1 MSKQANPVLI
11 GAFVIVALILLIAA
25 VLLLGGGAFKT
36 KPEYIM
42 YFQGSVKGLR
52 IGAPVDFRGV
62 TIGKVTD
69 IRVEADYKNSEYTI
83 PVIAEFDRSGIS
95 GKSSDHPGSEI
106 NLDELIEQGLRAQL
120 NIQSLLTG
128 QLFVQLDMYP
138 EEKVVLRGDGS
149 LPEIPTIPTPLE
161 KLEKSLSNFDLESA
175 LNNITSSMRGIQE
188 LINSPELLSAI
199 TNLDKALISFSKL
212 AGNIDSKITPLV
224 ANINHTLTEAQNTL
238 QQLGTAAGQADH
250 VLNEDSELI
259 YRIQST
265 LNDLSRAAKSVQTL
279 ADTLERNPESIL
291 KGKQVQD

>member
-1 MSKQANPVLI
+1 
-11 GAFVIVALILLIAA
+11 
-25 VLLLGGGAFKT
+25 
-36 KPEYIM
+36 
-42 YFQGSVKGLR
+42 
-52 IGAPVDFRGV
+52 
-62 TIGKVTD
+62 
-69 IRVEADYKNSEYTI
+69 
-83 PVIAEFDRSGIS
+83 
-95 GKSSDHPGSEI
+95 
-106 NLDELIEQGLRAQL
+106 LRAQL

-138 EEKVVLRGDGS
+138 EDKVSLSGDGS
-149 LPEIPTIPTPLE
+149 MPEIPTIPTPLE
-161 KLEKSLSNFDLESA
+161 RLEKSLSNFDVEAA
-175 LNNITSSMRGIQE
+175 LDNITSSMRGIQE

-199 TNLDKALISFSKL
+199 ANLDKALISFNKL

-250 VLNEDSELI
+250 VLNEDSELM

>member
-25 VLLLGGGAFKT
+25 ILLLGGGAFKT
-36 KPEYIM
+36 KPEYVM

-69 IRVEADYKNSEYTI
+69 IRVEADYKNNEYTI

-95 GKSSDHPGSEI
+95 GKSSDRPGSEI

-138 EEKVVLRGDGS
+138 EDKVSLRGDGS

-161 KLEKSLSNFDLESA
+161 KLEKSLSNFDLEAA
-175 LNNITSSMRGIQE
+175 LDNITSSMRGIQA
-188 LINSPELLSAI
+188 LTNSPELLSAI
-199 TNLDKALISFSKL
+199 ANLDKALISFNKL
-212 AGNIDSKITPLV
+212 AGNIDSKITPLM
-224 ANINHTLTEAQNTL
+224 ASINHTLTEAQNTL
-238 QQLGTAAGQADH
+238 RQLGTAAGQADH
-250 VLNEDSELI
+250 VLNEDSELM
-259 YRIQST
+259 YRIQGT